1 VAVLRTPDERFQGL
15 QDYEFEP
22 HYVTIVDERL
32 GPLRMHYLDEGDP
45 AAPVVLLLHGEPTWS
60 YLFRLAVAP
69 LVTAGCRVMAPDLV
83 GFGRSD
89 KPDSPGDFSYAAH
102 VRWLSSFVAAVGL
115 KDAVV
120 VGHDWGGLLGLR
132 LVTGIET
139 LAAAYVAANHG
150 YPSGDVPPNDA
161 LREWQRFA
169 ATTPVFDVS
178 AIVAR
183 ACVTELDQA
192 VRSAYDAPYPGEE
205 YKAGARV
212 FPALIPV
219 TPDDPSAQAV
229 RDSRAALSR
238 SAMPF
243 LTVYGEQ
250 DPVAGA
256 ADSMFQQLVP
266 GASGQPHMR
275 LPDAGHNMPEDAGVA
290 FGQIVAG
297 FAQSLP
303 RGHDGG
309 AGDRPA
315 AASRPRRGA
324 RPSSS
329 QAPVPPQPT
338 ITRPATS

>member
-1 VAVLRTPDERFQGL
+1 MAVLRTPDERFQSL
-15 QDYEFEP
+15 QDYDFEP
-22 HYVTIVDERL
+22 HYVTIMDERL

-45 AAPVVLLLHGEPTWS
+45 AGPVVLMLHGEPTWS
-60 YLFRLAVAP
+60 YLFRHAVAP
-69 LVTAGCRVMAPDLV
+69 LVAAGRRVVAPDLV

-89 KPDSPGDFSYAAH
+89 KPDSPGDFSYASH
-102 VRWLSSFVAAVGL
+102 VRWLSSFVVAAGL
-115 KDAVV
+115 KDVVV

-150 YPSGDVPPNDA
+150 YPTGDLPPSDA

-169 ATTPVFDVS
+169 AAAPVFDVS

-192 VRSAYDAPYPGEE
+192 ARSAYDAPYPGED

-219 TPDDPSAQAV
+219 TPEDPSAQAV

-238 SAMPF
+238 SIMPF
-243 LTVYGEQ
+243 LTVYGGQ
-250 DPVAGA
+250 DPIAGA
-256 ADSMFQQLVP
+256 ADSMFQRLVP
-266 GASGQPHMR
+266 GASGLPHVR
-275 LPDAGHNMPEDAGVA
+275 LPGAGHNMPEDAGAA
-290 FGQIVAG
+290 FGRIVAG
-297 FAQSLP
+297 FARRLP
-303 RGHDGG
+303 QGHDGG
-309 AGDRPA
+309 VGDHPA
-315 AASRPRRGA
+315 AASGPRRGI

-329 QAPVPPQPT
+329 HAPAPPQPN
-338 ITRPATS
+338 ITGPASS